1 MKYITI
7 LLFVAVT
14 TLATYGQVEKVKGRL
29 FSDTTDLKII
39 NVYPDSFPNISVVF
53 KAERRNGEPLWNL
66 TKDKMKVQENT
77 QHCNV
82 VSLEQISKNKPINIG
97 IVIDHSG
104 SMQYDDYQLYDKS
117 GNYLLKFDENGSFIY
132 PNNYIAPIDN
142 AKSAVKTFASSFNTR
157 KDFISVIGFSR
168 TVDKKLPLTQDI
180 SKINLVVDSMVA
192 DYSTALY
199 DAMIFGIEEIKNAN
213 GIKVLVVLTDGQ
225 DNSSQSKWTDVIER
239 ATITNI
245 PVYIIGLGDVN
256 VDILKSIADS
266 TKGQFYFTQSS
277 NSLNTVYAEIS
288 RQVQAFYNLVYH
300 STNFSSADSSRTIEL
315 SFDIDSIYLVTD
327 PVKTTLPLE
336 VVEFIAGKEKE
347 KQYILYGGIALC
359 LLVGSGILLFYF
371 KRKK

>member
-29 FSDTTDLKII
+29 FSDTADLKII

-104 SMQYDDYQLYDKS
+104 SMQHDDYQLYDKS
-117 GNYLLKFDENGSFIY
+117 GNYLLKFDENGSFVY

-157 KDFISVIGFSR
+157 KDLISVIGFSR

-327 PVKTTLPLE
+327 PVKTTLSLE
-336 VVEFIAGKEKE
+336 VVEFIASKEKE
-347 KQYILYGGIALC
+347 KQYIIYGGIALC